1 MNPHTLTVTHNCQF
15 HNWQLSAENIATV
28 HQIQGSTVSRYDD
41 WITAAMLWMSGARR
55 KVLNCSFHSKWSFSR
70 PTSNYNFSNLEV
82 WKWTRQYQCVSDE
95 GLTYF
100 LHFQAACTTI
110 TVPCPWAP
118 RSLHEASSP
127 EPEEGGRQN
136 QKYRIIHIVGNV
148 TVSWDIH
155 YTLNCTIFKHV
166 CTCVYILCAT

>member
-1 MNPHTLTVTHNCQF
+1 MTESLLQCCEWVAHAAKCWIVHFIPNDRSRALRQIKTFQTLFC
-15 HNWQLSAENIATV
+15 ENEP
-28 HQIQGSTVSRYDD
+28 GK
-41 WITAAMLWMSGARR
+41 IT
-55 KVLNCSFHSKWSFSR
+55 
-70 PTSNYNFSNLEV
+70 
-82 WKWTRQYQCVSDE
+82 VSDE

-100 LHFQAACTTI
+100 LHFQAACTRV

-166 CTCVYILCAT
+166 CTCVYMCIHFMCNIIYGVHISIPLKCITSIVLSLLNY